1 MANAGHVPPVLVRVA
16 DGRSELLDL
25 PTGAPIGV
33 GGVPFGASG
42 CPWPPATVW

>member
-1 MANAGHVPPVLVRVA
+1 MIVHAG

-33 GGVPFGASG
+33 GGVPFETIRVRGS
-42 CPWPPATVW
+42 PATGS